1 MSPEGPIVAID
12 HVYYWTHDMDR
23 AVAFYEIVL
32 GLPVSRR
39 AGNEWAEF
47 QVEGIR
53 LALHGTEEASTP
65 PSGTVVFRVEDLDEA
80 RWALQQ
86 RGVVFDGQESEVPGV
101 ARFTTFHDPDG
112 NLLQLIEYRPSGA
125 SPGSS
130 AR

>member
-1 MSPEGPIVAID
+1 MTSEGPIVAID
-12 HVYYWTHDMDR
+12 HVYYWTRDMDR
-23 AVAFYEIVL
+23 AVAFYETVL
-32 GLPVSRR
+32 GLAVSSR

-47 QVEGIR
+47 RAGPVR
-53 LALHGTEEASTP
+53 LALHGTEETSMP

-86 RGVVFDGQESEVPGV
+86 RGVVFDGHESEVPGV

-112 NLLQLIEYRPSGA
+112 NLLQLIEYRTSGA

-130 AR
+130 HD

>member
-1 MSPEGPIVAID
+1 MV
-12 HVYYWTHDMDR
+12 
-23 AVAFYEIVL
+23 FYETVL

-47 QVEGIR
+47 QAGGVR

-80 RWALQQ
+80 RWVLQQ
-86 RGVVFDGQESEVPGV
+86 RGVVFDGHGSEVPGV
-101 ARFTTFHDPDG
+101 ARFTTFHDHDG
-112 NLLQLIEYRPSGA
+112 NLLQLPAYGPPRP